1 MINLRIYIDINDL
14 SISEYQISDLVETWS
29 FFNTP
34 PFTSLHI
41 NKVDAG
47 LGTKEWCIRASLPN
61 WISEKNRSYW
71 QNVGEEIFNSFK
83 LPLKVNLIL
92 DREPVFSKISPDY
105 DALYSIHLQ
114 AIKVRDTPPFD
125 FSGDDLSND
134 HRFW

>member
-14 SISEYQISDLVETWS
+14 SISENQITDLVETWS
-29 FFNTP
+29 FLNTP
-34 PFTSLHI
+34 PFTLLHI

-47 LGTKEWCIRASLPN
+47 FGTKEWCIRAPLPN
-61 WISEKNRSYW
+61 WISKKNRSYW

-83 LPLKVNLIL
+83 LPLKVNIIL

-114 AIKVRDTPPFD
+114 VTKVRDTPPFD